1 MLVSDADTIGDPAG
15 GELAKHLRPCPI
27 RAIRSPIMLR
37 LTVLGALG
45 ATLSPGHPDPLS
57 AGTVSAD
64 PLTTDPLTTDP
75 LTTDP
80 LTTDPVPADLGGP
93 RQRSVLALLLVAR
106 GQVVS
111 VDRLVEDLW
120 QGEAPPQA
128 IGALQAYVSHLRRA
142 LEPDRAPRTPATVLV
157 SEPPGYAIRLP
168 TDAVDAWRF
177 EALVRSAAEQPGTAR
192 ERELLDEALAL
203 WRGDAFGEFSA
214 EPWAEP
220 EAARLEGLR
229 VVATERWCDAVL
241 RSGDAHEAVMAA
253 EELTRAHPL
262 REEGWRLLAMGLYAG
277 GRQADALQALRR
289 ARSLLAEELGVDPGP
304 ALLKVEADVL
314 AQRLVM
320 PERHRT
326 RPPAG
331 RPALV
336 DGAGGRADTV
346 PTAPRPLPTDDRDR
360 VEFVGRDTE
369 LNTLHSVAAE
379 AIENSEGRVVLLAG
393 EPGAGKSRL
402 AERFGRELAA
412 DRWRVIVGRC
422 PESAGAP
429 PAWPWVEAL
438 RHLAADV
445 DPGGLTAA
453 LAPLLDESAAPSEA
467 DASFGRFL
475 LSRAVTGYVST
486 AAHAQPLAV
495 LLDDLHRADSET
507 LALVEAVASGAT
519 GPLLLV
525 AGYRPAD
532 APAQLGDT
540 LARLAALSPTRL
552 TLGGFDPAQAARLVR
567 AVVGVQPDP
576 ATLSALIDRTGGNP
590 FYLTESARLLGSEGD
605 LVARSKVPEGVRD
618 VLRRRFARLPEVS
631 VSVLRLAAVVGR
643 DVDIDVLVRAAE
655 VDEETVLDALEA
667 GVLAGLLTEP
677 APGAVRFAHVL
688 VRDTLYDDAPLLRRS
703 RWHAR
708 IGAALA
714 GLHPEEYAALAH
726 HFHEAATT
734 ATARPAVDA
743 AVRAADQAVSR
754 YAHETAA
761 SLYAQ
766 ALADL
771 DRVPASDGGIDEV
784 GERVEILARL
794 SLSQIA
800 GGDSKAAQESRREA
814 IRLADRDGRPALLVR
829 VLTAWDLPTPWIVR
843 RYGMVDSDITT
854 LIERALSWSKTDV
867 VDDVVRC
874 KLLCALVAEIS
885 GEQVD
890 RAAAASREAE
900 EIARRLGEPVLIG
913 LALHARS
920 WVTAADE
927 NPDERRLIGA
937 ELREIGEHPGLAVF
951 ALLGHHMELQYR
963 SVVLDV
969 DGMSQEIDQLDAIVR
984 RYHWR
989 QAEAAV
995 QMHRAF
1001 LAHLT
1006 GRLEEA
1012 ESGYLRAHELFRSSG
1027 ALDADGITALALLTV
1042 RLTQQREG
1050 ELATVVGGVD
1060 TATDM
1065 VADLRALP
1073 LSAVGRTAEARELR
1087 RRIRPVRHDF
1097 FRCLVLTMR
1106 AMITVRLAD
1115 PVEGQSVYQ
1124 ELLPYR
1130 GQVGGAATGSF
1141 AVGPVDTSLGD
1152 LAAMLGRPAQAREH
1166 FSRALDVARRCGN
1179 QAWIDRASR
1188 RVAEF
1193 SDDSGL
1199 SARR

>member
-1 MLVSDADTIGDPAG
+1 
-15 GELAKHLRPCPI
+15 
-27 RAIRSPIMLR
+27 MLR

-45 ATLSPGHPDPLS
+45 ATLSAGDGDPMS
-57 AGTVSAD
+57 ANSVLAGPASAS
-64 PLTTDPLTTDP
+64 PVPASP
-75 LTTDP
+75 VP
-80 LTTDPVPADLGGP
+80 ASPAPADPVPADLGGP

-157 SEPPGYAIRLP
+157 SEPPGYAIRVP
-168 TDAVDAWRF
+168 TNAVDAWRF
-177 EALVRSAAEQPGTAR
+177 EALVRSAAEQPGTAS

-203 WRGDAFGEFSA
+203 WRGDAFGEFAA

-229 VVATERWCDAVL
+229 VVATERWCEAVL

-289 ARSLLAEELGVDPGP
+289 ARARLAEELGVDPGP

-314 AQRLVM
+314 AQRLVL

-326 RPPAG
+326 RSPAD

-336 DGAGGRADTV
+336 DGGG
-346 PTAPRPLPTDDRDR
+346 PKAPAPSATRPGPADDRDR

-379 AIENSEGRVVLLAG
+379 AIEKSESRVVLLAG

-402 AERFGRELAA
+402 ADRFGRELAA

-453 LAPLLDESAAPSEA
+453 LAPLLDEGAAPREA

-475 LSRAVTGYVST
+475 LSRAVTSYVST
-486 AAHAQPLAV
+486 ASHGQPLAV

-507 LALVEAVASGAT
+507 LALVEAVASSAT

-525 AGYRPAD
+525 AAYRPAD

-552 TLGGFDPAQAARLVR
+552 SLGGFDPAQAARLVR

-655 VDEETVLDALEA
+655 ADEETVLDALEA

-688 VRDTLYDDAPLLRRS
+688 VRDTLYDDAPRLRRS

-708 IGAALA
+708 VGAALA
-714 GLHPEEYAALAH
+714 ELHPEEFAALAH
-726 HFHEAATT
+726 HFHQAGTT

-771 DRVPASDGGIDEV
+771 DRVPTADGGSDEV

-794 SLSQIA
+794 NLSQIA
-800 GGDSKAAQESRREA
+800 GGDSMAAPESRREA

-843 RYGMVDSDITT
+843 RYGMVDTEITT
-854 LIERALSWSKTDV
+854 LIERALSWSETDV

-890 RAAAASREAE
+890 RAVAAAREAE
-900 EIARRLGEPVLIG
+900 QIARGLGEPVLIG

-927 NPDERRLIGA
+927 NPDHRRLLGA
-937 ELREIGEHPGLAVF
+937 ELQEIGEHPGLAVF

-963 SVVLDV
+963 AVVLDV
-969 DGMSQEIDQLDAIVR
+969 DGISQEIEQLDAIVR

-989 QAEAAV
+989 QAESAV
-995 QMHRAF
+995 QIHRAF

-1087 RRIRPVRHDF
+1087 LRIRPVRDDF

-1106 AMITVRLAD
+1106 AMIAVRLAD
-1115 PVEGQSVYQ
+1115 PVEGESVYQ
-1124 ELLPYR
+1124 GLLTYR
-1130 GQVGGAATGSF
+1130 GQVGGAGTGSF
-1141 AVGPVDTSLGD
+1141 TVGPVDTALGD

-1166 FSRALDVARRCGN
+1166 FAVALDVARRCGN
-1179 QAWIDRASR
+1179 QAWIDRAGLR
-1188 RVAEF
+1188 LAELA
-1193 SDDSGL
+1193 DDSGL